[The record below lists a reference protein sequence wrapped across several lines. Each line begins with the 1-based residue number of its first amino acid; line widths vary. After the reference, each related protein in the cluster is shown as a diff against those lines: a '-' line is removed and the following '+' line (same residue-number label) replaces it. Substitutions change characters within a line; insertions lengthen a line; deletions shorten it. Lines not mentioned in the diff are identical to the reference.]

1 VVNQLPIVTVNA
13 TQTLACLND
22 GLVTLN
28 GMPSGGLY
36 GGTGVAGNFFDPS
49 IGAGNYY
56 SNYTYT
62 DVNGCTAMDS
72 VNISVSICTG
82 IKTVANGSS
91 IILYPNPAIDYF
103 IVNSNSH
110 SVLNLIV
117 TDALGKLILKQT
129 IGSDIEK
136 INTSQFAKG
145 IYFIQIND
153 RNNPVYRGKI
163 IKN

>member
-1 VVNQLPIVTVNA
+1 
-13 TQTLACLND
+13 
-22 GLVTLN
+22 
-28 GMPSGGLY
+28 
-36 GGTGVAGNFFDPS
+36 
-49 IGAGNYY
+49 
-56 SNYTYT
+56 
-62 DVNGCTAMDS
+62 MDS